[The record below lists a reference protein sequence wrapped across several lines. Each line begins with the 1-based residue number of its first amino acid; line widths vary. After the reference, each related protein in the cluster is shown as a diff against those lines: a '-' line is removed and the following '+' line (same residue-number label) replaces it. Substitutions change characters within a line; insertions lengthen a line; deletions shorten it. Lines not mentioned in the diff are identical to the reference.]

1 MPQNSGVF
9 KIPIKGAISM
19 NSLVFDDVSFSYP
32 MVEGDLDAEGKQIVP
47 KPVFDHF
54 SGTIPCAF
62 TSLIGPN
69 GSGKSTFMM
78 LASGRLRPQNGRV
91 TLFGQSVADL
101 DETSRNLL
109 ASVIYQNME
118 FESGEKVAELLSMVY
133 ANGALKGNAKGI
145 RGSRSLID
153 ECEKIFELENVL
165 SHPLTEISKG
175 EIQRVLLSFSILYGS
190 PSIFMDE
197 PLFAMEDRQKH
208 TALEYI
214 RDLCRETGTSV
225 FISMHE
231 LELTRR
237 YAPNVL
243 LFYPNRDMDYGTP
256 DEVMN
261 DEALE
266 KAYGVPVSMLK
277 KAEDLTREEII
288 QASNALYGSHTICP
302 HG

>member
-1 MPQNSGVF
+1 MES
-9 KIPIKGAISM
+9 I
-19 NSLVFDDVSFSYP
+19 VFDDVSFTYP
-32 MVEGDLDAEGKQIVP
+32 MIEGDLDAEGKQIVP

-54 SGTIPCAF
+54 SGSIPCAF

-78 LASGRLRPQNGRV
+78 LASGRLRPQNGKV
-91 TLFGQSVADL
+91 TLFGQDVASL
-101 DETSRNLL
+101 AEEKKNLL

-118 FESGEKVAELLSMVY
+118 FESDEKVAGLLGYVY

-145 RGSRSLID
+145 RGSKSLLD
-153 ECEKIFELENVL
+153 ECESVFELEKVL
-165 SHPLTEISKG
+165 DHPLTEISKG
-175 EIQRVLLSFSILYGS
+175 EIQRVLLAFSILYGS
-190 PSIFMDE
+190 PAIFMDE

-208 TALEYI
+208 SSLEYI
-214 RDLCRETGTSV
+214 RDFCRETGTAV

-256 DEVMN
+256 EEVMS
-261 DEALE
+261 DGSLE

-277 KAEDLTREEII
+277 NAEDLTREEIR
-288 QASNALYGSHTICP
+288 QASLALSGKLKVES
-302 HG
+302 